1 MTLKLTTSLVALS
14 AVLATPVFADV
25 TAADVWTNQQNLFA
39 SMGGTLSGDLAAD
52 GTVSP
57 ELNFILPEAFGSLQ
71 IKADAITLSENGDGS
86 VTITYPSPMTV
97 SIAGGI
103 ANEGSFAADLIITNN
118 AHTSTAT
125 GDAGDIT
132 YETTGSGM
140 EIDFADLSVDG
151 ADVDN
156 MEITGGMSIDEWTNT
171 SRVTEGDLITVT
183 GQSSVGTSEMD
194 FAFIV
199 DNVTSKTT
207 QTTQPAT
214 ATINA
219 SLPAGGSDVM
229 NLSQALRD
237 GLSFT
242 VESTAEGNTS
252 SSVVTLNGE
261 ELNSQETTT
270 GSQTVSLALG
280 ENGIVM
286 NVDASEMNM
295 KMFDPNLFPAPLEF
309 AMEAVTAI
317 YDLPLNASEEVQD
330 FRIATSL
337 QGITIGDT
345 IWGLIDPA
353 GQLPRDPAEVSFDIT
368 GLGTNGMD
376 LLDFAALAQS
386 FGPPPIQV
394 DEVTIENLKIAAV
407 GAEVS
412 AQGAMTLDWA
422 DLQTF
427 AGMPR
432 PEGSVT
438 VNVNGAN
445 QLMDTLVNMGL
456 LPAEQLA
463 MPRLM
468 MGMFATPVGDDQL
481 ESVIEVN
488 AEGHLLANGQR
499 LQ

>member
-14 AVLATPVFADV
+14 AVLATPAFADV
-25 TAADVWTNQQNLFA
+25 TAADVWANQQNLFA

-199 DNVTSKTT
+199 DNVTS
-207 QTTQPAT
+207 
-214 ATINA
+214 
-219 SLPAGGSDVM
+219 
-229 NLSQALRD
+229 
-237 GLSFT
+237 
-242 VESTAEGNTS
+242 
-252 SSVVTLNGE
+252 
-261 ELNSQETTT
+261 
-270 GSQTVSLALG
+270 
-280 ENGIVM
+280 
-286 NVDASEMNM
+286 
-295 KMFDPNLFPAPLEF
+295 
-309 AMEAVTAI
+309 
-317 YDLPLNASEEVQD
+317 
-330 FRIATSL
+330 
-337 QGITIGDT
+337 
-345 IWGLIDPA
+345 
-353 GQLPRDPAEVSFDIT
+353 
-368 GLGTNGMD
+368 
-376 LLDFAALAQS
+376 
-386 FGPPPIQV
+386 
-394 DEVTIENLKIAAV
+394 
-407 GAEVS
+407 
-412 AQGAMTLDWA
+412 
-422 DLQTF
+422 
-427 AGMPR
+427 
-432 PEGSVT
+432 
-438 VNVNGAN
+438 
-445 QLMDTLVNMGL
+445 
-456 LPAEQLA
+456 
-463 MPRLM
+463 
-468 MGMFATPVGDDQL
+468 
-481 ESVIEVN
+481 
-488 AEGHLLANGQR
+488 
-499 LQ
+499 